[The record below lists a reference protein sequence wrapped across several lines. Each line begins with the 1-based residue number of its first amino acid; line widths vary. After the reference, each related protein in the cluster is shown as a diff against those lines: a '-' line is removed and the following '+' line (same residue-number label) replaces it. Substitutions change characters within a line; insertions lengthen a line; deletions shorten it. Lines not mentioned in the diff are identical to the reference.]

1 MVSNIHIDSRR
12 WRLLTIDE
20 VEQVQ
25 RQRIASLIGHI
36 FQLTYANMVDELIQ
50 EEKLNRCHGCAIQ
63 HPSQRQHSCLI
74 MDEEDSWLYYRE
86 DVVEKID
93 LNAVLNNVESVCKAL
108 GFKLSQSWK
117 MNVSEL
123 PKMPWTSIFLASL
136 KVDGFDG
143 DIKSRVLRAV
153 HNGPNGLK
161 SKDFSH
167 QKAEKECP
175 EQVVRKDEEPM
186 EIDSVMNDIQ
196 NKLCL

>member
-1 MVSNIHIDSRR
+1 MVSNINVDSRLGL
-12 WRLLTIDE
+12 LLTIDE

-63 HPSQRQHSCLI
+63 HPSQRQHSCL
-74 MDEEDSWLYYRE
+74 MMYKEDSWLYYRE

-108 GFKLSQSWK
+108 GFKLGQSWK
-117 MNVSEL
+117 TYVSEL

-136 KVDGFDG
+136 EVDGFDG
-143 DIKSRVLRAV
+143 DIKSRVLRAI
-153 HNGPNGLK
+153 HDGPNGLK
-161 SKDFSH
+161 SKDFSD
-167 QKAEKECP
+167 QKAEIECP

-186 EIDSVMNDIQ
+186 EIDTVINDIQ

>member
-1 MVSNIHIDSRR
+1 MVSNIHIDSRLG
-12 WRLLTIDE
+12 RLLTVDE

-63 HPSQRQHSCLI
+63 HPSQRQHSCLM
-74 MDEEDSWLYYRE
+74 MDKEDSWLYYRE

-108 GFKLSQSWK
+108 GFKLGQSWK
-117 MNVSEL
+117 MYVSEL

-136 KVDGFDG
+136 EVDGFDG
-143 DIKSRVLRAV
+143 DIKSRVLRAI
-153 HNGPNGLK
+153 HDGPNG
-161 SKDFSH
+161 
-167 QKAEKECP
+167 
-175 EQVVRKDEEPM
+175 
-186 EIDSVMNDIQ
+186 
-196 NKLCL
+196 

>member
-1 MVSNIHIDSRR
+1 MVSNIHVDSRLG
-12 WRLLTIDE
+12 RLLTIDE

-63 HPSQRQHSCLI
+63 HPSQRQHSCLM
-74 MDEEDSWLYYRE
+74 MDKEDSWLYYRE

-93 LNAVLNNVESVCKAL
+93 LNAVLNNVESVCQAL
-108 GFKLSQSWK
+108 GFKLGQ
-117 MNVSEL
+117 MYVSEL

-136 KVDGFDG
+136 EVDGFDG
-143 DIKSRVLRAV
+143 DIKSRVLRAI
-153 HNGPNGLK
+153 HDGPNGLK
-161 SKDFSH
+161 SKDFSD
-167 QKAEKECP
+167 QKAEIECP

-186 EIDSVMNDIQ
+186 EIDSLINDI
-196 NKLCL
+196 